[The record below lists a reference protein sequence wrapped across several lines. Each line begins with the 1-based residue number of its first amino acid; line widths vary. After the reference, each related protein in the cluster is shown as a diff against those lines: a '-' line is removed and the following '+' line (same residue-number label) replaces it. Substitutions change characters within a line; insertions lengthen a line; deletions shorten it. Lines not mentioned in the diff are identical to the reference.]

1 MTLCV
6 NLTIV
11 CIVLT
16 TGAVKSVSFR
26 QKVLFEKPHL
36 LVLSMVDAY
45 CSITALK
52 GPEVVRKLNKNFQTK
67 NSPFGGCF
75 KKIKTFENP

>member
-6 NLTIV
+6 NLTIA
-11 CIVLT
+11 CFVLT
-16 TGAVKSVSFR
+16 TSAVKPVSFR
-26 QKVLFEKPHL
+26 GKVLFYMSQL
-36 LVLSMVDAY
+36 LILSMVRA
-45 CSITALK
+45 CGSITALK
-52 GPEVVRKLNKNFQTK
+52 GPEVERKLNKIFQTK

>member
-1 MTLCV
+1 MTLYV

-26 QKVLFEKPHL
+26 QKVLFEKPL
-36 LVLSMVDAY
+36 LLILSMVHAY

-67 NSPFGGCF
+67 IVPSADAL
-75 KKIKTFENP
+75 KK